1 MCTYIHAPTYAHSHT
16 CKYTFRQHACDTYV
30 GGESFIQCAF
40 KNQKGKVGIKGG
52 KVGKN
57 GKPVKEADSDNDDF
71 EEVRESQ

>member
-1 MCTYIHAPTYAHSHT
+1 MCMCIHAPTH
-16 CKYTFRQHACDTYV
+16 DTYMS
-30 GGESFIQCAF
+30 GHSFILCAF
-40 KNQKGKVGIKGG
+40 TNQKGKVGMKGG